1 MIPLKKRYII
11 RLSGIV
17 QGVGYRP
24 FVYRKALEHNIC
36 GWVNNTGAA
45 VIIDAEGEE
54 YKLRIFI
61 AELIRQ
67 PPVLAS
73 VEKFE
78 ITQEKLKCYE
88 SFEIRQST
96 EEMSTIRFI
105 SQDIGVCAKCME
117 EVSDPN
123 SRRYRYAFTNCTD
136 CGPRYSIIKSLP
148 YDRHN
153 TVMKNFRQCGKCSE
167 EYNNPRSRRYHTQP
181 NCCSDC
187 GPSLFLTDCRGNAID
202 CDDPITKTVEFVKE
216 GRIAAIKGIGGFHLC
231 CDAFNP
237 EAINELRRRKSRP
250 HKPFAVMAANINYVL
265 KHCELSSYEQELL
278 SSVKRPIV
286 LLKKKENSLLPGSIA
301 PGLKRLGMML
311 PYSPLYYL
319 LFEEGIN
326 MLIMTSGN
334 IGGSPIQYENR
345 EAIQRLN
352 EIADFFLLHNRDIY
366 NPIDDSVVKVA
377 VGKEMVSRRAR
388 GYIPYAQKLS
398 ESDEILA
405 LGAEEK
411 STICLS
417 HSGYA
422 YMSRYLGDLKDFDT
436 YEQFISEIEKLS
448 SLYQFKP
455 KVYVHDLHPQ
465 YMSSRYAV
473 EQQGGIASVQHHHAH
488 MASCMME
495 HKLYDN
501 VIGVVFDG
509 TGLGDDGSIWGGE
522 FLLGNRKSFQRAG
535 HLKTVLLQDGD
546 TAIKEPWRCA
556 AAYLLQLGYDPE
568 DFLKDVSTDD
578 IKIIRQAL
586 ASNLNCHLS
595 SSMGRLFDCT
605 AYIIGI
611 RQSITYDAQAA
622 IELENIIDASIG
634 GQHYSYSI
642 NEKNNILELDYS
654 GIISDLLTDRKCSI
668 HASVMSAKFH
678 NTISKATV
686 EMLIKLRER
695 HQINQI
701 VLSGGVFE
709 NTYLLESVYKK
720 LKDEGFTV
728 YFNQQVPINDSG
740 ISVGQLAVAAEAV
753 GR

>member
-1 MIPLKKRYII
+1 MIPMKKRYII

-45 VIIDAEGEE
+45 VIVDAEGEE
-54 YKLRIFI
+54 YKLRLFI

-78 ITQEKLKCYE
+78 ITQEKLRGYE

-105 SQDIGVCAKCME
+105 SPDIGVCAKCME

-136 CGPRYSIIKSLP
+136 CGPRCSIIKSLP

-153 TVMKNFRQCGKCSE
+153 TVMKNFKQCGKCSE
-167 EYNNPRSRRYHTQP
+167 EYNNPRSRRYHTQA
-181 NCCSDC
+181 NCCSNC

-202 CDDPITKTVEFVKE
+202 CDDPITKAVEFVKE
-216 GRIAAIKGIGGFHLC
+216 GLIVAIKGIGGFHLC

-286 LLKKKENSLLPGSIA
+286 LLKKKENSLLPENIA

-311 PYSPLYYL
+311 PYSPLHYL

-334 IGGSPIQYENR
+334 IGGAPIQYKNR
-345 EAIQRLN
+345 ESIQRLN

-366 NPIDDSVVKVA
+366 NPIDDSIVKVA

-388 GYIPYAQKLS
+388 GYIPFALKLS
-398 ESDEILA
+398 DSDSVLA

-411 STICLS
+411 STVCLS
-417 HSGYA
+417 QKGHA
-422 YMSRYLGDLKDFDT
+422 YLSRYLGDLKDYDT
-436 YEQFISEIEKLS
+436 YQQYISEIEKMS
-448 SLYQFKP
+448 CLYQFKP

-465 YMSSRYAV
+465 YMSSRYAMQ
-473 EQQGGIASVQHHHAH
+473 QQGEMIAVQHHHAH

-495 HKLYDN
+495 HKLYDK
-501 VIGVVFDG
+501 VIGVIFDG
-509 TGLGDDGSIWGGE
+509 TGLGENGGNWGGE
-522 FLLGNRKSFQRAG
+522 FLLGNRKSFNRIG
-535 HLKTVLLQDGD
+535 HLKPVSLQGGD
-546 TAIKEPWRCA
+546 MAIKEPWRCA
-556 AAYLLQLGYDPE
+556 AAYLLQLGYEPE
-568 DFLKDVSTDD
+568 DYLKDVSTDD

-586 ASNLNCHLS
+586 DSNLNCHLS
-595 SSMGRLFDCT
+595 SSMGRLFDC
-605 AYIIGI
+605 AASIIGI
-611 RQSITYDAQAA
+611 RQRITYDAQAA
-622 IELENIIDASIG
+622 IELENIIDASIDDM
-634 GQHYSYSI
+634 HYSYSI
-642 NEKNNILELDYS
+642 NENKDILELDYS
-654 GIISDLLTDRKCSI
+654 GIISDLLLDKKYGIS
-668 HASVMSAKFH
+668 ASVMSAKFH
-678 NTISKATV
+678 NAISKATV
-686 EMLIKLRER
+686 DMLIRLRER

-709 NTYLLESVYKK
+709 NIYLLESVYKK
-720 LKDEGFTV
+720 LKDEGFIV

-740 ISVGQLAVAAEAV
+740 ISVGQLAVAVEAA

>member
-1 MIPLKKRYII
+1 MIPMKKRYII

-24 FVYRKALEHNIC
+24 FVYRKALEHHIC

-45 VIIDAEGEE
+45 VIVDAEGEE
-54 YKLRIFI
+54 YKLRPFI
-61 AELIRQ
+61 TDIIRYT
-67 PPVLAS
+67 PVLAS
-73 VEKFE
+73 VEKCE
-78 ITQEKLKCYE
+78 ITQEKLRGYGN
-88 SFEIRQST
+88 FEIKQST
-96 EEMSTIRFI
+96 EEMSTARFI
-105 SQDIGVCAKCME
+105 SPDIGVCAKCME

-123 SRRYRYAFTNCTD
+123 SRRYRYSFTNCTD
-136 CGPRYSIIKSLP
+136 CGPRYSIIKGLP

-153 TVMKNFRQCGKCSE
+153 TVMKKFSQCGKCSE
-167 EYNNPRSRRYHTQP
+167 EYNNPESRRYHTQP

-187 GPSLFLTDCRGNAID
+187 GPSLFLTDCRGNVID
-202 CDDPITKTVEFVKE
+202 CDDPITKTVQYVKE

-250 HKPFAVMAANINYVL
+250 HKPFAVMAANIDSVL
-265 KHCELSSYEQELL
+265 KHCELSNYEQELL

-286 LLKKKENSLLPGSIA
+286 LLRKKENSLLPGSIA

-311 PYSPLYYL
+311 PYSPLHYL
-319 LFEEGIN
+319 LFDEGIN
-326 MLIMTSGN
+326 LLIMTSGN
-334 IGGSPIQYENR
+334 TGGAPIQYENR
-345 EAIQRLN
+345 ESIHRLN

-366 NPIDDSVVKVA
+366 NPIDDSVVKA
-377 VGKEMVSRRAR
+377 AAGKEMVIRRAR

-398 ESDEILA
+398 ESDETIA

-411 STICLS
+411 STICVA

-436 YEQFISEIEKLS
+436 YEQYVSEVKKMS

-465 YMSSRYAV
+465 YMSSRYAS

-509 TGLGDDGSIWGGE
+509 TGLGDNGSIWGGE

-535 HLKTVLLQDGD
+535 HLKAVLLQGGD
-546 TAIKEPWRCA
+546 MAIKEPWRCA
-556 AAYLLQLGYDPE
+556 AAYLYQLGYDPE
-568 DFLKDVSTDD
+568 DFLEEVSGTD
-578 IKIIRQAL
+578 IRIVKQAL

-595 SSMGRLFDCT
+595 SSMGRLFDC
-605 AYIIGI
+605 AASIIGI

-622 IELENIIDASIG
+622 IELENIIDASIDD
-634 GQHYSYSI
+634 QHYSYSI
-642 NEKNNILELDYS
+642 NENNDMLEIDYS
-654 GIISDLLTDRKCSI
+654 AIISDLLIDRKCRVS
-668 HASVMSAKFH
+668 ASVMSAKFH
-678 NTISKATV
+678 NTISKAAV
-686 EMLIKLRER
+686 DMLIKLRER
-695 HQINQI
+695 HQINQT

-709 NTYLLESVYKK
+709 NMYLLESVYKK
-720 LKDEGFTV
+720 LRDEGFIV

-740 ISVGQLAVAAEAV
+740 ISVGQLAVAAEAL